1 MADKKIGDL
10 VSAEVVKDE
19 DLLIMEQDGI
29 AKNMSGAKLL
39 AYLEPLLKEKA
50 DGIFE
55 ELHKPILGS
64 VVKNGNDITVTV
76 TLEDGQISTSVMTL
90 ENGYPTKI
98 VTDGVQMDMTWEGF
112 E

>member
-39 AYLEPLLKEKA
+39 AYLDPLLQDKA
-50 DGIFE
+50 EGIFE
-55 ELHKPILGS
+55 ELHKPVLGS
-64 VVKNGNDITVTV
+64 VVKDGDTITVTV
-76 TLEDGQISTSVMTL
+76 TLEDGSASTSVMTL
-90 ENGYPTKI
+90 ENGYPKKI